1 MMRKMEVMGRLGND
15 PEQKETKNGKPYLQF
30 RIANNAFGDP
40 ENYTMWATVTVWEGS
55 RCYGTAKSLK
65 KGNQVIVEGDYF
77 QRTYISKATNKMEIG
92 NDIHATGIYFC
103 GVSNKENNDQMA
115 DAPATDEAPVE
126 TPVEQPKSEKKTTSK
141 GTKTTKAVE
150 APAETAEADDDLPF

>member
-55 RCYGTAKSLK
+55 RCYGTAKALK
-65 KGNQVIVEGDYF
+65 KGSLVIVEGDYF
-77 QRTYISKATNKMEIG
+77 QRTYISKSTNKMEIG
-92 NDIHATGIYFC
+92 NDIHATGIYFG
-103 GVSNKENNDQMA
+103 GVSNKENNDQME
-115 DAPATDEAPVE
+115 DAPATDEAPAE
-126 TPVEQPKSEKKTTSK
+126 APAEQPKSEKKTTAK
-141 GTKTTKAVE
+141 ATKTTKAVE
-150 APAETAEADDDLPF
+150 PTSETAEADDDLPF